1 MGEVGKIFHWDVLIV
16 NRSDKPRKF
25 ALAAIPRRRRSETR
39 KHATRPSSPSVSSIK
54 SRDIAEAVADDNIVH
69 AMQKNAM
76 LYDTQVISLSTDIR
90 VG

>member
-1 MGEVGKIFHWDVLIV
+1 
-16 NRSDKPRKF
+16 
-25 ALAAIPRRRRSETR
+25 
-39 KHATRPSSPSVSSIK
+39 VSSIK